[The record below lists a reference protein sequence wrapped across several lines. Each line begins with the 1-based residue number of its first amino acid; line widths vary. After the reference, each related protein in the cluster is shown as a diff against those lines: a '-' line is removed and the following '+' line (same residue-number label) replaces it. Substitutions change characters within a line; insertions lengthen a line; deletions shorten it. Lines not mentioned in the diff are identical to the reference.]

1 MIKIKN
7 ILWLTDF
14 SRDSTH
20 ALGYAR
26 MFAELHQTK
35 LYLMHVIE
43 NPTSS
48 MYGKVEGD
56 YLAMEVNA
64 REKAR
69 AWLEA
74 YVAKELAGLPEREI
88 LLREGEILREIL
100 DVEQKKEIGTVVMG
114 THGRTSLAHLL
125 LGSVTAKVIRSVYCP
140 VYVVRHPERAAIRS
154 ANPA

>member
-1 MIKIKN
+1 MVEIQN

-14 SRDSTH
+14 SEDSAH
-20 ALGYAR
+20 AFDYAR
-26 MFAELHQTK
+26 TIAQLHETK

-43 NPTSS
+43 NPTSL
-48 MYGKVEGD
+48 MYGRVDGD

-74 YVAKELAGLPEREI
+74 YVAKELTGLPDREI
-88 LLREGEILREIL
+88 LVREGEILREIL
-100 DVEQKKEIGTVVMG
+100 DVEKEKAIGTVVMG

-125 LGSVTAKVIRSVYCP
+125 LGSVTAKVIRSVHCP
-140 VYVVRHPERAAIRS
+140 VYVIRHPERAAIR
-154 ANPA
+154 